1 MMEERSKQGIKAAI
15 NGVNKFFL
23 STLPFSQ
30 NKGPFTTAEL
40 EGMFKEA
47 DWCQQMAGRQG
58 REWRQLSSLEE
69 KWPLFQA
76 PKVLFLA
83 LCDNVRVNSENL
95 EKARQL
101 LDRSVVPDL
110 ESSLCVRQRNHL
122 REVFMA
128 ASEVSR
134 AGDGWIELQAYNML
148 VEISRWEGRGEAR
161 LVRMLEEKP
170 EKLLAVLLV
179 EQREEVRMAKD
190 RVADLVLRK
199 GNLVKFHGSC
209 DHDLLA
215 RVCNLTE
222 GRQIFLKLVAR
233 GLDSVNNVAAVGE
246 VIVSLVTNPHN
257 LEPGLLLEELEEAL
271 STHSSF
277 LRAELLNFLAVRLK
291 TS

>member
-1 MMEERSKQGIKAAI
+1 MLRFHERVMVGLSCRLTICLWRYQGFTNIWPHHSI
-15 NGVNKFFL
+15 CL
-23 STLPFSQ
+23 FS
-30 NKGPFTTAEL
+30 N
-40 EGMFKEA
+40 
-47 DWCQQMAGRQG
+47 
-58 REWRQLSSLEE
+58 
-69 KWPLFQA
+69 
-76 PKVLFLA
+76 
-83 LCDNVRVNSENL
+83 
-95 EKARQL
+95 
-101 LDRSVVPDL
+101 
-110 ESSLCVRQRNHL
+110 
-122 REVFMA
+122 
-128 ASEVSR
+128 
-134 AGDGWIELQAYNML
+134 
-148 VEISRWEGRGEAR
+148 RWEGRGEAR

-233 GLDSVNNVAAVGE
+233 GLDSVNNVAGVGE
-246 VIVSLVTNPHN
+246 VIVSLVTNPHS

-271 STHSSF
+271 STHSNF